1 MLAFRIADLKLRMDV
16 GGGDLKIGT
25 PPSYIK
31 FIDQPS
37 FLNNKKTIDH
47 EFLPNILY
55 LKICMIP
62 GVEIRTWH
70 KLLHQDIL
78 WELWQDEAGRFVFV
92 NLLEPGYYWAVIE
105 PDFSRGEVFYDYS
118 FAQQGYAYPLASLDL
133 RIFVNWLGDFGDV
146 ILHASCI
153 AVDGEGY
160 CFVGRSGIGKSTLA
174 GFLKQNNGF
183 EVLGEDHVILRY
195 IEEQFWV
202 FGSPWHENPEMCSTS
217 KVPLRKVFFLDR
229 NLQPG
234 TTQVKGADGASRILQ
249 TALIPYYRPELVER
263 ILERLTKLAVS
274 VPFHTLSYQIGSD
287 VWELI
292 RNC

>member
-1 MLAFRIADLKLRMDV
+1 MLTCQIADLKITLEA

-37 FLNNKKTIDH
+37 FSNDIKKINH
-47 EFLPNILY
+47 KFSPNTLY
-55 LKICMIP
+55 LKIHEIP
-62 GVEIRTWH
+62 STEICTWH

-78 WELWQDEAGRFVFV
+78 WELWQDETGRFVFI

-105 PDFSRGEVFYDYS
+105 PDFSTGEVFYDYS
-118 FAQQGYAYPLASLDL
+118 FAQQGYPYPLASLDL
-133 RIFVNWLGDFGDV
+133 RIFVNWLGSFGDV
-146 ILHASCI
+146 ILHASC
-153 AVDGEGY
+153 AVVEGEGY

-183 EVLGEDHVILRY
+183 EILGEDHVILRY
-195 IEEQFWV
+195 IEERFWV
-202 FGSPWHENPEMCSTS
+202 FGSPWHENPEMCSARG
-217 KVPLRKVFFLDR
+217 VPLRKVFFLDR

-234 TTQVKGADGASRILQ
+234 TTQIKAADGVSRVLQ
-249 TALIPYYRPELVER
+249 TALIPYYRPELVES
-263 ILERLTKLAVS
+263 ILERLTKLAGA

-287 VWELI
+287 AWELI
-292 RNC
+292 RSA